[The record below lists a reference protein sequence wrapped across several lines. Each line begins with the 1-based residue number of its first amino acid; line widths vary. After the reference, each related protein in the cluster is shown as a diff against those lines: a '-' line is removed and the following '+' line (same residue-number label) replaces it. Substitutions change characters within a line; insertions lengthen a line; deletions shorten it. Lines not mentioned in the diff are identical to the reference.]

1 MLRARLYLYRFFIEL
16 SNGPLTSKAL
26 KKFSCSRLSR
36 PFIKSYARV
45 YRVNYEEMAGDI
57 AQYPNLH
64 AFFTRRLKAA
74 VRPVDRRPGIVTS
87 PVDGVLEEIGF
98 IHPTKEI
105 TVKDKTYSVSEM
117 LGSKEKAEK
126 YSGGTFMIIY
136 LSPSHYH
143 RIHSPVN
150 GKVESVYTRGS
161 RSYPVNRIGLKYGKS
176 ALSKNYRV
184 ITEIKTDGGAVA
196 MIKVGAMFINSVIV
210 TNNNKVWQKGEE
222 VAYFSFGSTVI
233 LLFEKN
239 RFKLS
244 DKIKPKSEVKMGIPL
259 GHFCSVKNN

>member
-1 MLRARLYLYRFFIEL
+1 MRARLYRFFIEL
-16 SNGPLTSKAL
+16 SNGPLTSRAL
-26 KKFSCSRLSR
+26 KRFSCSRLSR
-36 PFIKSYARV
+36 PFIKSYARF
-45 YRVNYEEMAGDI
+45 YRINHEEMLEDI

-64 AFFTRRLKAA
+64 AFFTRKLKAA
-74 VRPVDRRPGIVTS
+74 VRPVDRRPDIVTS
-87 PVDGVLEEIGF
+87 PVDGVLEEVGL

-105 TVKDKTYSVSEM
+105 IVKNKTYSVSEM

-126 YSGGTFMIIY
+126 YSGGIFMIIY

-150 GKVESVYTRGS
+150 GKVAAVYSRGS
-161 RSYPVNRIGLKYGKS
+161 RSYPVNRFGLKYGKS

-184 ITEIKTDGGAVA
+184 ITEMMTDGGSVA

-210 TNNNKVWQKGEE
+210 TNHNKMWQKGEE

-239 RFKLS
+239 RFKLN
-244 DKIKPKSEVKMGIPL
+244 DKIKPKFEVKMGTPI
-259 GHFCSVKNN
+259 GQFHSDKNH